1 MQWGRR
7 SGARQHPLAQHS
19 SEGTLPPR
27 CCGSSSGPSDSG
39 GRLPASPVTGLS
51 YSHGPSHL
59 PEHADQGQLPGDS
72 LRAQSPSRD
81 YGGVKLSLFS
91 VRADSPRLC
100 GPHGLCCSHSTW
112 PPPRRIRHRPQEKGR
127 GLLRSHWAAWSAT
140 PRSDHKNLPVPQP
153 GSTGS
158 RRALFSTLRPSQAR
172 TEAGAADGARA
183 RSPPPSRKAVLP
195 RPHKR
200 ALAPHYQGLA
210 SENVAAGT
218 RARAPRGPCGGE
230 E

>member
-7 SGARQHPLAQHS
+7 SGARQRPLAQHS

-39 GRLPASPVTGLS
+39 GQLPASPVTGLS

-72 LRAQSPSRD
+72 LRAQGPSRD
-81 YGGVKLSLFS
+81 YGGVKPSLFS

-127 GLLRSHWAAWSAT
+127 GLLCSQWAAWSAT

-158 RRALFSTLRPSQAR
+158 RRALFSTLRPPQAR
-172 TEAGAADGARA
+172 TEAGAAAPCTCPQPPAVPEGSSPSASQEGAG
-183 RSPPPSRKAVLP
+183 PPLP
-195 RPHKR
+195 
-200 ALAPHYQGLA
+200 
-210 SENVAAGT
+210 GT
-218 RARAPRGPCGGE
+218 RL
-230 E
+230 